1 MMSTSGA
8 LWLSL
13 AVAGILVVATM
24 DNSEKAPEI
33 KETEN
38 KPIKEPKKVV
48 L

>member
-1 MMSTSGA
+1 MSTSGA

-24 DNSEKAPEI
+24 DNGKAPEI
-33 KETEN
+33 KEIEN
-38 KPIKEPKKVV
+38 KPLAAPKKVV

>member
-24 DNSEKAPEI
+24 DNEKVPEI

>member
-1 MMSTSGA
+1 MSTNGA

-24 DNSEKAPEI
+24 ESDKAPEI
-33 KETEN
+33 KEIEDN
-38 KPIKEPKKVV
+38 PIKEPKKVV

>member
-8 LWLSL
+8 LWLSI

-24 DNSEKAPEI
+24 DSEKAPET

>member
-1 MMSTSGA
+1 MSTNGA

-24 DNSEKAPEI
+24 DSEKATEI
-33 KETEN
+33 KETEDN
-38 KPIKEPKKVV
+38 PIKEPKKVV

>member
-24 DNSEKAPEI
+24 DNGKAPEI

-38 KPIKEPKKVV
+38 KPLASPKKVV

>member
-1 MMSTSGA
+1 MSTNGA

-24 DNSEKAPEI
+24 DSEKIPEI
-33 KETEN
+33 KETDD
-38 KPIKEPKKVV
+38 KQIKEPKKVV

>member
-24 DNSEKAPEI
+24 DNGKTPEI

-38 KPIKEPKKVV
+38 KPLAAPKKVV